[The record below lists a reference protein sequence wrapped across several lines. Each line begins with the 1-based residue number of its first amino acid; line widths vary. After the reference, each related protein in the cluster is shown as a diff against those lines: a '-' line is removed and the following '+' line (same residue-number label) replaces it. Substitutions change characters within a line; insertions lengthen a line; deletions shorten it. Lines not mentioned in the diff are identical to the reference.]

1 MIDATDIEVHSET
14 PPCYCHACQE
24 ATVAAD
30 KRRAEIQ
37 AILKRLDE
45 ANLPIT
51 TADQLCK
58 EAGQ

>member
-1 MIDATDIEVHSET
+1 MIPHSDNEVHSET
-14 PPCYCHACQE
+14 PPCDCHRCVA

-30 KRRAEIQ
+30 QRRAAIQ

-51 TADQLCK
+51 TAEQLCK